1 MQTWWQKWK
10 KPLVFV
16 PFAVGAIGYLLA
28 GEPFTNAL
36 YASFALYFTNPIS
49 DAYNGFIELARWT
62 APIAM
67 VGAILEVLQKY
78 SRALDLWI
86 CSHKNGSAA
95 VYSDLDL
102 QLAENDRIHF
112 LYAGERFQ
120 KHCKTHL
127 ILFSSDEENLRFYKK
142 HEQALSKRKV
152 YIGLRELE
160 QGLAKLPSDVT
171 VFDINQAAAR
181 KLWEKI
187 HLWNFGCTAP
197 KIAIYGGGTLASTV
211 LSVGLQL
218 NLFDP
223 AQKVEYTLIAENP
236 TFHIRHPDFSTMN
249 GDVIRYVSPAQEEA
263 WACIREADY
272 VIIAEQVSL
281 ETLQTIAVQTY
292 RGELY
297 CYAPE
302 DGSACEQL
310 AFHKPVPFGQN
321 SELLTAD
328 TICGEALIQNARALH
343 ESYRRQNPDQ
353 TAPWETLSGF
363 LKCSNISLADF
374 SQVITQ
380 LPDTVSDKDAAR
392 LEHIRW
398 CRFHFLNYWRKS
410 ELGTQKNTALRL
422 HPDLISYDDLPEK
435 ERKKDMLLVAHARSE
450 NQLSYSP

>member
-1 MQTWWQKWK
+1 MQTWWQKLK

-16 PFAVGAIGYLLA
+16 PFVVGAIGYLLA

-95 VYSDLDL
+95 VYSDRDL
-102 QLAENDRIHF
+102 QLAENDSIHF
-112 LYAGERFQ
+112 LYAGDHFQ
-120 KHCKTHL
+120 KRCQAHL
-127 ILFSSDEENLRFYKK
+127 ILFSSDEENLKFYEK
-142 HEQALSKRKV
+142 HKQALSGRKV
-152 YIGLRELE
+152 YIGLQELE
-160 QGLAKLPSDVT
+160 QGLTELPPDVT

-181 KLWEKI
+181 QLWKKI
-187 HLWNFGCTAP
+187 SLWNTGCAAP
-197 KIAIYGGGTLASTV
+197 KVAIYGSGTLAATV

-223 AQKVEYTLIAENP
+223 AQKVAYTLIAENP
-236 TFHIRHPDFSTMN
+236 TFRIRHPDFSTMN
-249 GDVIRYVSPAQEEA
+249 GDTIHYISPTQEDA
-263 WACIREADY
+263 WQCIREADY
-272 VIIAEQVSL
+272 VIVADQVSL
-281 ETLQTIAVQTY
+281 EMLQSLAVQTY

-302 DGSACEQL
+302 DGSACERL
-310 AFHKPVPFGQN
+310 AFHKPIPFGQN

-328 TICGEALIQNARALH
+328 TICGEALVQNARALH
-343 ESYRRQNPDQ
+343 ESYCRQNPGQ
-353 TAPWETLSGF
+353 AAPWETLSGF
-363 LKCSNISLADF
+363 LKCSNISSADF
-374 SQVITQ
+374 NQVIAQ
-380 LPDTVSDKDAAR
+380 LPDSVSDEDAAR

-410 ELGTQKNTALRL
+410 EPDSPKNAALRL
-422 HPDLISYDDLPEK
+422 HPDLIAYDDLPEK
-435 ERKKDMLLVAHARSE
+435 EREKDMISIVHARGKK
-450 NQLSYSP
+450 QLSSSI